1 MSRRSVTASE
11 ALSKVTTRWLAA
23 SLLALLSM
31 STPAAANPANGSS
44 TTSNSTAGNAS
55 PGNSVLAPPAV
66 SNAIDSPRLSGSGR
80 FTWFGLKVYE
90 ARLWVGSQGLEAAS
104 FATAAFALEL
114 QYARSFEGKAI
125 AESSASEIEQLGIGN
140 EVQRQR
146 WRDAMIRLFPN
157 VTENDRLVGIHK
169 PGQSVRFTLNDRA
182 IGAIEDPD
190 FGAAFFAI
198 WLDPKTR
205 APGLRQAML
214 AGAGRRT
221 SP

>member
-1 MSRRSVTASE
+1 MSQRSVAASE
-11 ALSKVTTRWLAA
+11 ALSKTAVRWLAA
-23 SLLALLSM
+23 SLLMLLAI
-31 STPAAANPANGSS
+31 STPAAANPATGNPS
-44 TTSNSTAGNAS
+44 TGT
-55 PGNSVLAPPAV
+55 PVLAPPAV
-66 SNAIDSPRLSGSGR
+66 SNAIDAPRLSGSGR

-90 ARLWVGSQGLEAAS
+90 ARLWVGAQGLEAAS
-104 FATAAFALEL
+104 FASAAFALEL

-140 EVQRQR
+140 EAQRQR

-205 APGLRQAML
+205 APGLRQAIL